1 MRHVSKVGKRVGSV
15 GSVCRGLNILLHT
28 SDQVIGCNVT
38 GLHCSLKAVSFL
50 HIGWVD
56 HQDTLDKS
64 AGYLRT
70 TKT

>member
-50 HIGWVD
+50 HIGWG
-56 HQDTLDKS
+56 LI
-64 AGYLRT
+64 
-70 TKT
+70 TKILLTRVQVI